1 VSKIRAEVRDFP
13 HVDFETRR
21 FTDKAV
27 EFVNDAILF
36 TEEITMYSNRPNMN
50 EASIRWIIEQDIKR
64 YDVSQNEYIAILA
77 K

>member
-1 VSKIRAEVRDFP
+1 MRDFP